1 LRPPLKVDVQQYYT
15 TDVPERIDRETET
28 CGLSQQVGSSF
39 PSRSPYH
46 TRPAPPIL
54 RSCRVRGR
62 PLATPAIGS
71 AHSRA
76 ARPSGLALHTHCARV
91 WVRAILGGCARHV
104 LLDPRVFAGFHARV
118 RFDQIQWRA
127 TDASRQ
133 AASFEAGQAACC
145 HWDRC
150 FSFSLPVKTIP
161 IAPTSHRP
169 LLRSKPAAGNTSIR
183 ARELIPVRE
192 SPLEA
197 AGDSRRAPP
206 TRA

>member
-1 LRPPLKVDVQQYYT
+1 VDVQQYYT

-145 HWDRC
+145 P
-150 FSFSLPVKTIP
+150 SLIIGT
-161 IAPTSHRP
+161 AAFLSASRSRP
-169 LLRSKPAAGNTSIR
+169 FP
-183 ARELIPVRE
+183 
-192 SPLEA
+192 
-197 AGDSRRAPP
+197 SRR
-206 TRA
+206 RATGRSSDRSQQLAIHPSVPAS